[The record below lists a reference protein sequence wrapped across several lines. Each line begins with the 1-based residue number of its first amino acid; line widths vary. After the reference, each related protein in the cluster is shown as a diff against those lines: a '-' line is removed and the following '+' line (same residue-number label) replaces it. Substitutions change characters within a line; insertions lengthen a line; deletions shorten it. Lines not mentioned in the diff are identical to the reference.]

1 MLNHHRWSPAMPRYF
16 FHLNTSD
23 EADRD
28 SDGLTFLDHQAAWE
42 EATMACAEMIRTI
55 DGPLRPGAS
64 WRMEVTDE
72 AGKLVYRLRL
82 IAESFE

>member
-1 MLNHHRWSPAMPRYF
+1 MLNHHRWSPAMPRYL
-16 FHLNTSD
+16 FHLNRSD

-55 DGPLRPGAS
+55 DGHLQPGKG
-64 WRMEVTDE
+64 WQMEVTNE
-72 AGKLVYRLRL
+72 AGKLYRLRF